1 MSNYL
6 AFGVPTPQRCVQ
18 EYQLER
24 EDDAGDEEE
33 NAGELEEDQADS
45 CDQEE
50 ALIFCSL

>member
-6 AFGVPTPQRCVQ
+6 AFGVPTPQGCVKKD
-18 EYQLER
+18 QLQW

-33 NAGELEEDQADS
+33 DAGELEEDQADS
-45 CDQEE
+45 CDQDE

>member
-24 EDDAGDEEE
+24 EDDARDEEE
-33 NAGELEEDQADS
+33 DAGELEEDQADS